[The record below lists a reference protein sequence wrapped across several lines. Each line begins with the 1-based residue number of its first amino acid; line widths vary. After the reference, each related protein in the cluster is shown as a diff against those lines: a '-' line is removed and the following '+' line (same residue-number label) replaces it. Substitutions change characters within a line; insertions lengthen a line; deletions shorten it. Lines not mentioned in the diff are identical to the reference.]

1 MDKLTRREFLKCG
14 GLGAAALMVVPSSVL
29 GKKFGHVAP
38 SDKLNIAGIGVGAV

>member
-38 SDKLNIAGIGVGAV
+38 WEVWADATSVS